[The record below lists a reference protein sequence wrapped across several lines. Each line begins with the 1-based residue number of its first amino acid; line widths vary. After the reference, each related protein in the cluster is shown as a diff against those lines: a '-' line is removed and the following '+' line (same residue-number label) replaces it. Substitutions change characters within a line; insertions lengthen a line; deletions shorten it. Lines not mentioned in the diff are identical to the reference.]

1 MTSEEVGASS
11 RFSVTTE
18 ILSREVHERFWY
30 LDQRGG
36 GSTIDTTTVEC
47 GLKKYTIHLR
57 LR

>member
-18 ILSREVHERFWY
+18 ILSREVHERVWY

-36 GSTIDTTTVEC
+36 GSTIDLWIVV
-47 GLKKYTIHLR
+47 
-57 LR
+57 